1 MTTTATEP
9 KKETGVNPDGSGAP
23 DRGGAVRFLREFV
36 GLLVTA
42 LILVLI
48 IKTFFFQAFFIP
60 SASMEGTLMIGD
72 RVLVEKLPYDFH
84 DPRRGD
90 IIVFSDPH
98 PPAGQDRGVVG
109 GFIHW
114 VAEGVGVQRPE
125 NPDYIKR
132 VIGLP
137 GETVSGKGGHVY
149 IDGEMLSEPYLTEKT
164 DDFPKHVVPPGDLFV
179 MGDNRNNSLDSRYTP
194 EQNGLG
200 YVPIDKV
207 IGKAFVIVWPT
218 GHWNTLSAG

>member
-1 MTTTATEP
+1 VKTDTPKTEPATDPAPKDSAATATWH
-9 KKETGVNPDGSGAP
+9 VI
-23 DRGGAVRFLREFV
+23 REFL
-36 GLLVTA
+36 GLILTA
-42 LILVLI
+42 LLLAIL
-48 IKTFFFQAFFIP
+48 IKTFLFQAFFIP
-60 SASMEGTLMIGD
+60 SASMEGTLMVGD

-98 PPAGQDRGVVG
+98 PGAEASRGVIG
-109 GFIHW
+109 GFVHW
-114 VAEGVGVQRPE
+114 IGEGIGVQRPE

-137 GETVSGKGGHVY
+137 GDTVSASGGHVY
-149 IDGEMLSEPYLTEKT
+149 INGKKLSEPYLTET
-164 DDFPKHVVPPGDLFV
+164 TAAFPAHKVPTGDLFV

-194 EQNGLG
+194 TQGGLG
-200 YVPIDKV
+200 YVPINKV

-218 GHWNTLSAG
+218 DRWNTLGSG

>member
-1 MTTTATEP
+1 MTTTAAEP
-9 KKETGVNPDGSGAP
+9 KTKTDKKPDADKGP
-23 DRGGAVRFLREFV
+23 ERGGALRFLRELT
-36 GLLVTA
+36 GLLITA
-42 LILVLI
+42 LVLVLI

-60 SASMEGTLMIGD
+60 SASMEGTLMVGD

-98 PPAGQDRGVVG
+98 PPAGESRGLIG
-109 GFIHW
+109 GLIHW
-114 VAEGVGVQRPE
+114 IGKGIGVQRPE

-137 GETVSGKGGHVY
+137 GETVLGNRRPCLCRRTKLERALPHRANGR
-149 IDGEMLSEPYLTEKT
+149 
-164 DDFPKHVVPPGDLFV
+164 FPETHRPARGPVRHGRQPRD
-179 MGDNRNNSLDSRYTP
+179 SLDSRFTP
-194 EQNGLG
+194 TEGGLG
-200 YVPIDKV
+200 YAPIDKV

-218 GHWNTLSAG
+218 NRWNTLGSG